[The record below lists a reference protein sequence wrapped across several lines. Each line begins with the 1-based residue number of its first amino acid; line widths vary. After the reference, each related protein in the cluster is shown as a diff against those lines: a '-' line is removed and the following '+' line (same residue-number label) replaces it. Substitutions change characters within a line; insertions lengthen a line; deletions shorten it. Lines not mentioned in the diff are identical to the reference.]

1 MYIIIVL
8 QDFLHYVGLMS
19 KFNHQRF
26 YAWLFIVPQLII
38 TLVFFIWPA
47 FNAVLQAFFYTDAFG
62 LHKQFAGFANFTDLF
77 ADPSYC
83 KAIGVTFIIAC
94 GVTLCTMGLGLLTAI
109 LVNNR
114 SKTQGI
120 YKSLLIWPYAI
131 APAVAA
137 ILWRFLCHPT
147 LGWLTH
153 ALHSLGIHFDYLNH
167 VGQALFVVILA
178 ASWQQFSYNFLFYF
192 AALKALPSSLIDAA
206 IMDGATAWQRFW
218 QIILPLLSPTT
229 FFLFIM
235 NLMYG
240 FFDTFGIIHV
250 LTHGGPGNSTTNMM
264 YKVYQD
270 GFEGMDLGSSSAQS
284 VLLMAIVVMIS
295 LLQFKYLEKKVHYA

>member
-1 MYIIIVL
+1 MA
-8 QDFLHYVGLMS
+8 
-19 KFNHQRF
+19 KFNHQRV
-26 YAWLFIVPQLII
+26 YAWLFILPQLLI

-47 FNAVLQAFFYTDAFG
+47 CNALLQSFFYTDAFG
-62 LHKQFAGFANFTDLF
+62 LHKHFAGLSNFIDLF
-77 ADPSYC
+77 QDRSYS
-83 KAIGVTFIIAC
+83 KAIWVTFIIAFS
-94 GVTLCTMGLGLLTAI
+94 VTFCTMSFGLLIAI

-114 SKTQGI
+114 GRTQGV
-120 YKSLLIWPYAI
+120 YKSLLIWPYAV

-153 ALHSLGIHFDYLNH
+153 FLQSMGINFDYVNN
-167 VGQALFVVILA
+167 VNQALLVVILT

-192 AALKALPSSLIDAA
+192 AALKAVPSSLIDAA
-206 IMDGATAWQRFW
+206 VIDGASAWQRFW

-229 FFLFIM
+229 FFLLIM

-240 FFDTFGIIHV
+240 FFDTFGIIQV
-250 LTHGGPGNSTTNMM
+250 MTHGGPGNSTTNLI

-284 VLLMAIVVMIS
+284 VLLMVIVVLVS
-295 LLQFKYLEKKVHYA
+295 LVQFKYLEKKVHYA

>member
-1 MYIIIVL
+1 MA
-8 QDFLHYVGLMS
+8 

-47 FNAVLQAFFYTDAFG
+47 CNALIQSFFYTDAFG
-62 LHKQFAGFANFTDLF
+62 LYQQFSGLANFSDLF
-77 ADPSYC
+77 VDPSYS
-83 KAIGVTFIIAC
+83 KAIWVTFIIAFS
-94 GVTLCTMGLGLLTAI
+94 VTFCTMSLGLLMAI

-114 SKTQGI
+114 GRTQGI
-120 YKSLLIWPYAI
+120 YKSLLIWPYAV

-153 ALHSLGIHFDYLNH
+153 ILQFMGINFDYVNN
-167 VGQALFVVILA
+167 VNQALLVVILT

-192 AALKALPSSLIDAA
+192 AALKAVPSSLIDAA
-206 IMDGATAWQRFW
+206 TIDGASGWQRFW
-218 QIILPLLSPTT
+218 HIIFPLLSPTS
-229 FFLFIM
+229 FFLLIM

-240 FFDTFGIIHV
+240 FFDTFGIIQV
-250 LTHGGPGNSTTNMM
+250 LTHGGPGNSTTNLIF
-264 YKVYQD
+264 KVYQD

-284 VLLMAIVVMIS
+284 VILMVIVVLVS
-295 LLQFKYLEKKVHYA
+295 LVQFKYLEKKVHYA

>member
-1 MYIIIVL
+1 
-8 QDFLHYVGLMS
+8 MS

-26 YAWLFIVPQLII
+26 YAWLFIAPQLIV

-47 FNAVLQAFFYTDAFG
+47 CNALLQSFFYTDAFG
-62 LHKQFAGFANFTDLF
+62 LHQQFAGFANFTDLF
-77 ADPSYC
+77 VDRSYS
-83 KAIGVTFIIAC
+83 KAIGVTFIIAFS
-94 GVTLCTMGLGLLTAI
+94 VTICTLSSGLLMAMLI
-109 LVNNR
+109 NNR
-114 SKTQGI
+114 GRTQGI
-120 YKSLLIWPYAI
+120 YKSLLIWPYAV

-153 ALHSLGIHFDYLNH
+153 ILHSVGINFDYVNN
-167 VGQALFVVILA
+167 VNQALWVVILT

-192 AALKALPSSLIDAA
+192 AALKAVPSSLIDAA
-206 IMDGATAWQRFW
+206 IIDGASPWQRFW

-229 FFLFIM
+229 FFLIIM

-240 FFDTFGIIHV
+240 FFETFGIIQV
-250 LTHGGPGNSTTNMM
+250 MTHGGPGNSTTNLI

-284 VLLMAIVVMIS
+284 VLLMLIVVLVS
-295 LLQFKYLEKKVHYA
+295 LMQFKYLEKKVHYA

>member
-1 MYIIIVL
+1 MA
-8 QDFLHYVGLMS
+8 
-19 KFNHQRF
+19 KFNHQRLC
-26 YAWLFIVPQLII
+26 AWLFIAPQLMV
-38 TLVFFIWPA
+38 TVVFFIWPA
-47 FNAVLQAFFYTDAFG
+47 CNALFQSFFYVDAFG
-62 LHKQFAGFANFTDLF
+62 LHTQFAGFANFTDLF
-77 ADPSYC
+77 LDSSYK
-83 KAIGVTFIIAC
+83 KAIGVTFIITFS
-94 GVTLCTMGLGLLTAI
+94 VTFLTMTFSLLMAI

-114 SKTQGI
+114 GRTQGV
-120 YKSLLIWPYAI
+120 YKSLLIWPYAV

-153 ALHSLGIHFDYLNH
+153 LLQKVGIDFDYINNIN
-167 VGQALFVVILA
+167 QALLVVILA

-192 AALKALPSSLIDAA
+192 AALKAIPLSLIDAA
-206 IMDGATAWQRFW
+206 IIDGASAWQRFW
-218 QIILPLLSPTT
+218 QIIIPLLSPTT

-240 FFDTFGIIHV
+240 FFDTFGIIQIM
-250 LTHGGPGNSTTNMM
+250 THGGPGNGTTNLI

-284 VLLMAIVVMIS
+284 VLLMIIVVIIS
-295 LLQFKYLEKKVHYA
+295 LIQFKYLERKVHYV